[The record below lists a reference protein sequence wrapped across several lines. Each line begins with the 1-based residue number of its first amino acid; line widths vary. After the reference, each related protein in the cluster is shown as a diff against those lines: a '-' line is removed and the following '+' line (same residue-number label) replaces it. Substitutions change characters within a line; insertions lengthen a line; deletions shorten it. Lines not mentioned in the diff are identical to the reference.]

1 MKKTF
6 VLLFLL
12 IAAIGAA
19 QNGISYQAVL
29 LNPNGEQLPGA
40 DNSKIPLVNSSIC
53 LRFSIAASLG
63 GTPEYQETITTRTD
77 AFGMVNVTIGTGNP
91 TPGSPSF
98 STISWGSG
106 PKHLK
111 VELDL
116 TGLCTSFITVSDQ
129 PFTSVPFALYA
140 LNSGSGGGSSTTT
153 LTGDVSGTGTGTIAT
168 SLATTGVIAG
178 VYGSATAVP
187 TITVD
192 SKGRITSAT
201 TTPIAGGSPIG
212 SSLNNG
218 NIIIGNN
225 SNVATAVPVTGD
237 VTITNT
243 GVTAIG
249 TGKVT
254 DAKLDKTNIPLS
266 GFGAA
271 SANVA
276 LGGNKL
282 SGVADPTLAQ
292 DAATKNYVDVAT
304 GAITNLT
311 NGNVYIGNSSNVA
324 TAVPV
329 TGDVIITNAG
339 VTTIGTGKVTDA
351 KLDKTNIP
359 LSGFGAASAN
369 VALGGNKLSG
379 VADPTL
385 AQDAATKNYVDAATG
400 AITNLT
406 NGNVYIGNSSNVAT
420 SVPFTGDVTITNAG
434 VTTIGTG
441 KVTDAK
447 LDKTNIPLSGFGA
460 AVAAVDLGS
469 NKLTNV
475 TDPILAQDA
484 ATKNYVDVA
493 TGAITTLADGKIY
506 IGNTS
511 NVATEVTMNGDVT
524 ISNTGATTI
533 VPNAVTYTK
542 IQDVNNDKVLGN
554 FSGALGSV
562 QELATTGSGDVVRAN
577 SPTMTAPVLGTPASG
592 VLTNVTGLPLTSGVT
607 GILPGTNGGTGVDN
621 GTKTIT
627 LAGNLT
633 TSGAFA
639 TTLTTTADT
648 DVTLPTTGTLA
659 TLSGAETLTN
669 KTLTSP
675 TMTAP
680 ALGTPASGVLTN
692 VTGLPLTSGVTGI
705 LPISNGGTGQT
716 TKATAFDALSPMTAA
731 GDIIYGGTSGAGSV
745 LVKGSDGQVLTLA
758 SGAPSW
764 ANPNGVT
771 TMGSIG
777 STPNASGATIS
788 GTTLTLQ
795 PANNSFGGVVTTE
808 YQIFAGSKMFKSVI
822 NVVPNIPASGNGAS
836 SIIAAQNGFTSGSNS
851 GGALTLEAGDGNGS
865 GAGGNIYLNPGTSG
879 SGTAGITQING
890 QVKITGGSPASGEVL
905 TSDATGIAT
914 WAAIPST
921 NLTTGVTEVLPGT
934 NGGTGVDNGIKTI
947 TLGGNLT
954 TSGAFATTLTTT
966 DNTNVTLPTTGTL
979 ATLDGTETLTN
990 KSLTSP
996 ILTGTTTSDILKVN
1010 KIVDTNAVINSSG
1023 DDNVIINSM
1032 SGRFKFPLG
1041 LSKIKVINSN
1051 VKVNSIIL
1059 CTVTKNTFMNTY
1071 NTNNYILSVDAY
1083 DTFFT
1088 VTLLS
1093 AVTTSDKFEINFL
1106 VLNNNH

>member
-460 AVAAVDLGS
+460 ASANVALGGNKLSGVADPTLAQDAATKNYVDSATGAITNLTNGNVYIGNSSNVATAVPVTGDVTITNTGVTAIGTGKVTDGKLDKTNIPLSGFGAAVAAVDLGS

-475 TDPILAQDA
+475 TDPTLAQDA
-484 ATKNYVDVA
+484 ATKSYVDSA
-493 TGAITTLADGKIY
+493 TGTINTLADGKIY
-506 IGNTS
+506 LGNAS

-533 VPNAVTYTK
+533 VPNAVTSNKIADSNVTNAKLQNSSMTINGNTVTLGGTATINASPVGTALTSGNVLVGSASNLAAEVTMNGDVTISNTGATTIVPNAVTSTKIADSNVTNAKLQNSSITINGNTVALGGTATINASPIGTALTSGNVLVGSASNLAAEVTMNGDVTISNTGATTIVPNAVTSTK
-542 IQDVNNDKVLGN
+542 IQDG
-554 FSGALGSV
+554 
-562 QELATTGSGDVVRAN
+562 
-577 SPTMTAPVLGTPASG
+577 
-592 VLTNVTGLPLTSGVT
+592 
-607 GILPGTNGGTGVDN
+607 
-621 GTKTIT
+621 TIT
-627 LAGNLT
+627 NDDINSA
-633 TSGAFA
+633 AA
-639 TTLTTTADT
+639 
-648 DVTLPTTGTLA
+648 
-659 TLSGAETLTN
+659 
-669 KTLTSP
+669 
-675 TMTAP
+675 
-680 ALGTPASGVLTN
+680 
-692 VTGLPLTSGVTGI
+692 I
-705 LPISNGGTGQT
+705 QT
-716 TKATAFDALSPMTAA
+716 TK
-731 GDIIYGGTSGAGSV
+731 I
-745 LVKGSDGQVLTLA
+745 KGFYTGNYKTNVSSTT
-758 SGAPSW
+758 
-764 ANPNGVT
+764 NGVEIKLSDLSIPPLNSNSTIIIHSNT
-771 TMGSIG
+771 TNLSIKSSVPVDDDSDVTNFELINVSFPAIG
-777 STPNASGATIS
+777 SNTIIS
-788 GTTLTLQ
+788 L
-795 PANNSFGGVVTTE
+795 S
-808 YQIFAGSKMFKSVI
+808 Y
-822 NVVPNIPASGNGAS
+822 
-836 SIIAAQNGFTSGSNS
+836 II
-851 GGALTLEAGDGNGS
+851 
-865 GAGGNIYLNPGTSG
+865 
-879 SGTAGITQING
+879 
-890 QVKITGGSPASGEVL
+890 
-905 TSDATGIAT
+905 
-914 WAAIPST
+914 
-921 NLTTGVTEVLPGT
+921 
-934 NGGTGVDNGIKTI
+934 
-947 TLGGNLT
+947 
-954 TSGAFATTLTTT
+954 
-966 DNTNVTLPTTGTL
+966 
-979 ATLDGTETLTN
+979 
-990 KSLTSP
+990 
-996 ILTGTTTSDILKVN
+996 
-1010 KIVDTNAVINSSG
+1010 
-1023 DDNVIINSM
+1023 IIN
-1032 SGRFKFPLG
+1032 
-1041 LSKIKVINSN
+1041 
-1051 VKVNSIIL
+1051 
-1059 CTVTKNTFMNTY
+1059 
-1071 NTNNYILSVDAY
+1071 
-1083 DTFFT
+1083 
-1088 VTLLS
+1088 
-1093 AVTTSDKFEINFL
+1093 
-1106 VLNNNH
+1106 